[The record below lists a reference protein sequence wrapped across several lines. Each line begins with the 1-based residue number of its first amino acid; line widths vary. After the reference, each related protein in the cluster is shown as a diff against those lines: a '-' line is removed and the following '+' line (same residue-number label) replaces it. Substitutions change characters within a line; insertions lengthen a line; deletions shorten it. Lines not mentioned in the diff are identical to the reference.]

1 MLLFSSIPTNEPII
15 SEGRRK
21 TMRAICN
28 TDSFGKKLAL
38 VSRGV
43 SARSTIPLLAGILLE
58 AGEGVVWLSATDMEL
73 SIQTSSP
80 AKVEETGKVVI
91 PARIFN
97 DVVRSL
103 PKEDLTLV
111 HDSSEGV
118 VRLSAGENEYR
129 IRAYAAEDFPRLPK
143 FDEAEAFK
151 MNGEALVETV
161 EKVSRSYSRDETRPV
176 LTGILISF
184 EESRVRMVTTD
195 SYRLS
200 IKETELAT
208 TFDGSK
214 EAIIPARAMQEVSRI
229 FSASEEEQVEAVLSE
244 NQALFRIGDVLFG
257 TRLIEGNFPEYKRLL
272 PNAFEREI
280 SVSREDLVETLRRVS
295 FFTQRQTPPMPV
307 NLSFSEGAVEVTV
320 RNGEVGEARERLP
333 TTSEDEFHISFN
345 PGYLLDGVS
354 AVDSEK
360 VLFKLNE
367 PLKPGLI
374 VPKTNGEEPDFLYL
388 ITPMRDS
395 PSS

>member
-1 MLLFSSIPTNEPII
+1 V
-15 SEGRRK
+15 
-21 TMRAICN
+21 RAVCN
-28 TDSFGKKLAL
+28 TDLFGSKLAL

-43 SARSTIPLLAGILLE
+43 SARSTIQLLGGILLE
-58 AGEGVVWLSATDMEL
+58 AEGEVIRLSATDMEI
-73 SIQTSSP
+73 SIQTSSL
-80 AKVEETGKVVI
+80 AEVEETGRVVI

-103 PKEDLTLV
+103 REGEITLA
-111 HDSSEGV
+111 HDHSEGA
-118 VRLSAGENEYR
+118 VRLSALENEYR
-129 IRAYAAEDFPRLPK
+129 IRAYAAEDFPQLPR

-161 EKVSRSYSRDETRPV
+161 EKVARSYSRDETRPV

-208 TFDGSK
+208 TFDGSR

-229 FSASEEEQVEAVLSE
+229 FAGSDEEQVDVQLSE

-280 SVSREDLVETLRRVS
+280 SVSKEDLVDSLRRVS
-295 FFTQRQTPPMPV
+295 LFTQRQTPPVPV
-307 NLSFSEGAVEVTV
+307 SLDFSEGAVEVTV
-320 RNGEVGEARERLP
+320 RNGEVGEARERLSA
-333 TTSEDEFHISFN
+333 TSEDDFHISFN
-345 PGYLLDGVS
+345 PSYLLDGVS
-354 AVDSEK
+354 AVDSEEI
-360 VLFKLNE
+360 LFKFNE
-367 PLKPGLI
+367 SLKPGLI
-374 VPKTNGEEPDFLYL
+374 VPKTDGEESDFLYL
-388 ITPMRDS
+388 IMPMRDPARS
-395 PSS
+395 

>member
-1 MLLFSSIPTNEPII
+1 
-15 SEGRRK
+15 
-21 TMRAICN
+21 MRAVCN
-28 TDSFGKKLAL
+28 TDLFGRKLAL

-43 SARSTIPLLAGILLE
+43 SARSTIQLLGGILLE
-58 AGEGVVWLSATDMEL
+58 AQENSVRLSATDMEL
-73 SIQTSSP
+73 SIQTSSS
-80 AKVEETGKVVI
+80 AEVEETGRVVV

-103 PKEDLTLV
+103 REGELALV
-111 HDSSEGV
+111 HDRSEGV
-118 VRLSAGENEYR
+118 VRLSVRENEYR
-129 IRAYAAEDFPRLPK
+129 IRAYAAEDFPRLPR
-143 FDEAEAFK
+143 FDEGGAFK
-151 MNGEALVETV
+151 MHGEALVETV

-208 TFDGSK
+208 TFDGSR
-214 EAIIPARAMQEVSRI
+214 EAIIPARAMQEVGRI
-229 FSASEEEQVEAVLSE
+229 YASSDEEQVEVSLSE

-257 TRLIEGNFPEYKRLL
+257 TRLIEGNFPEYRRLL
-272 PNAFEREI
+272 PNAFERKI
-280 SVSREDLVETLRRVS
+280 SIQREDLIDSLRRVNL
-295 FFTQRQTPPMPV
+295 FAQRQTPPVPV
-307 NLSFSEGAVEVTV
+307 SMAFSEGYVEVSV

-333 TTSEDEFHISFN
+333 ATSEDDFHISFN
-345 PGYLLDGVS
+345 PSYLLDGVS

-367 PLKPGLI
+367 SLKPGLI
-374 VPKTNGEEPDFLYL
+374 VPETEDEEESDFLYL
-388 ITPMRDS
+388 IMPMRD
-395 PSS
+395 PTSS

>member
-1 MLLFSSIPTNEPII
+1 
-15 SEGRRK
+15 
-21 TMRAICN
+21 MRAVCN
-28 TDSFGKKLAL
+28 TDQFGRKLAL

-43 SARSTIPLLAGILLE
+43 SARSTIQLLGGILLE
-58 AGEGVVWLSATDMEL
+58 ANEDFVRLSATDMEL
-73 SIQTSSP
+73 SIQTTSP
-80 AKVEETGKVVI
+80 AKVEEEGRVVI

-103 PKEDLTLV
+103 PSGELSLA
-111 HDSSEGV
+111 HDRSEGV
-118 VRLSAGENEYR
+118 VRLSARENEYR
-129 IRAYAAEDFPRLPK
+129 IRAYAAEDFPQLPK
-143 FDEAEAFK
+143 FDEATAFK
-151 MNGEALVETV
+151 MSGEALVETV

-208 TFDGSK
+208 TFDGSRK
-214 EAIIPARAMQEVSRI
+214 AIIPARAMQEVSRI
-229 FSASEEEQVEAVLSE
+229 YSSSDEEQVEVVLSE

-272 PNAFEREI
+272 PNTFEREI
-280 SVSREDLVETLRRVS
+280 SVRREDLIDTLRRVNL
-295 FFTQRQTPPMPV
+295 FAQRQTPPVPV
-307 NLSFSEGAVEVTV
+307 TLDFSEGSVEVMV

-333 TTSEDEFHISFN
+333 ASSANDEDFHISFN

-360 VLFKLNE
+360 ILFKLNE
-367 PLKPGLI
+367 SLKPGLV
-374 VPKTNGEEPDFLYL
+374 VPDTSTDDDSDGGDPDFLYL
-388 ITPMRDS
+388 IMPMRD
-395 PSS
+395 PSRS

>member
-1 MLLFSSIPTNEPII
+1 
-15 SEGRRK
+15 
-21 TMRAICN
+21 MRVICN
-28 TDSFGKKLAL
+28 TDFLGRKLAL

-43 SARSTIPLLAGILLE
+43 SPRSTIQILGGILLE
-58 AGEGVVWLSATDMEL
+58 AGEEVVRLSAMDMEL

-80 AKVEETGKVVI
+80 AEVEEKGRVVI

-103 PKEDLTLV
+103 SKEDLTLV
-111 HDSSEGV
+111 HDTSEGV
-118 VRLSAGENEYR
+118 VRLSARENEYR
-129 IRAYAAEDFPRLPK
+129 IRAYAAEDFPQLPK
-143 FDEAEAFK
+143 FDEAGAFK
-151 MNGEALVETV
+151 VGGEALVETV
-161 EKVSRSYSRDETRPV
+161 DKVSRSYSRDETRPV

-184 EESRVRMVTTD
+184 EEARVRMVTTD

-200 IKETELAT
+200 LKETELVT
-208 TFDGSK
+208 TFDGSR

-229 FSASEEEQVEAVLSE
+229 FSSSDEEQVEVVLSE

-272 PNAFEREI
+272 PTTFEREI
-280 SVSREDLVETLRRVS
+280 SVSREELIETLRRVS
-295 FFTQRQTPPMPV
+295 FFTQRQTPSVPV
-307 NLSFSEGAVEVTV
+307 SLDFSEGAVEVTV

-333 TTSEDEFHISFN
+333 ATSEDEFHILFN
-345 PGYLLDGVS
+345 PSYLLDGVS

-374 VPKTNGEEPDFLYL
+374 VPETDEEEPDFLYL
-388 ITPMRDS
+388 ITPMRD
-395 PSS
+395 PSQSLQPRER

>member
-1 MLLFSSIPTNEPII
+1 
-15 SEGRRK
+15 
-21 TMRAICN
+21 MRAVCN
-28 TDSFGKKLAL
+28 TDLFGRKLAL

-43 SARSTIPLLAGILLE
+43 SARSTIQLLGGILLE
-58 AGEGVVWLSATDMEL
+58 AENGSVRLSATDMEL
-73 SIQTSSP
+73 SIQTTSP
-80 AKVEETGKVVI
+80 AEVEEGGRVVI

-103 PKEDLTLV
+103 PGGELSLA
-111 HDSSEGV
+111 HDRSEGV
-118 VRLSAGENEYR
+118 VRLSARENEYR
-129 IRAYAAEDFPRLPK
+129 IRAYAAEDFPQLPK
-143 FDEAEAFK
+143 FDEAVAFK
-151 MNGEALVETV
+151 MSGEALVETV

-229 FSASEEEQVEAVLSE
+229 FSSSEEEQVEVVLSQ
-244 NQALFRIGDVLFG
+244 NQALFKIGDVLFG

-280 SVSREDLVETLRRVS
+280 SVRREDLLDTLRRVNL
-295 FFTQRQTPPMPV
+295 FTQRQTPPVPV
-307 NLSFSEGAVEVTV
+307 TMDFSEGAVEVTV

-333 TTSEDEFHISFN
+333 ATSDDDFHISFN
-345 PGYLLDGVS
+345 PSYLLDGVS
-354 AVDSEK
+354 ALDSEN

-367 PLKPGLI
+367 SLKPGLI
-374 VPKTNGEEPDFLYL
+374 VPGTGEDGEEPDFLYL
-388 ITPMRDS
+388 IMPMRD
-395 PSS
+395 PSRS

>member
-1 MLLFSSIPTNEPII
+1 
-15 SEGRRK
+15 
-21 TMRAICN
+21 MRAVCN
-28 TDSFGKKLAL
+28 TDLFSRKLAL

-43 SARSTIPLLAGILLE
+43 SARSTIQILGGILLE
-58 AGEGVVWLSATDMEL
+58 AEEEKVRLSATDMEL

-80 AKVEETGKVVI
+80 ARVEEGGRVVI

-103 PKEDLTLV
+103 REGDLVLA
-111 HDSSEGV
+111 HDRSEGM
-118 VRLSAGENEYR
+118 VRLSARENEYR
-129 IRAYAAEDFPRLPK
+129 IRAYAAEDFPQLPK
-143 FDEAEAFK
+143 FDEAGAFK
-151 MNGEALVETV
+151 MSGEALVETV

-184 EESRVRMVTTD
+184 EDSRVRMVTTD

-208 TFDGSK
+208 TFEGSR

-229 FSASEEEQVEAVLSE
+229 FSGSDEEQIEVVLSE

-280 SVSREDLVETLRRVS
+280 SIRREDLIDSLRRVNL
-295 FFTQRQTPPMPV
+295 FAQRQTPPVPV
-307 NLSFSEGAVEVTV
+307 SLAFSEGAVEVTV
-320 RNGEVGEARERLP
+320 RNGEVGEARERLSA
-333 TTSEDEFHISFN
+333 TSEDDFHISFN
-345 PGYLLDGVS
+345 PSYLLDGVS
-354 AVDSEK
+354 AVDSEN
-360 VLFKLNE
+360 VVFKLNE
-367 PLKPGLI
+367 SLKPGLI
-374 VPKTNGEEPDFLYL
+374 VPETDGGEPDFLYL
-388 ITPMRDS
+388 IMPMRDPFRS
-395 PSS
+395 

>member
-1 MLLFSSIPTNEPII
+1 
-15 SEGRRK
+15 
-21 TMRAICN
+21 MRAVCN
-28 TDSFGKKLAL
+28 TDLFSKKLAL

-43 SARSTIPLLAGILLE
+43 SARSTIQLLGGILLE
-58 AGEGVVWLSATDMEL
+58 AEEGSMRLSATDMEV
-73 SIQTSSP
+73 SIQTV
-80 AKVEETGKVVI
+80 AAAEVEEEGRVVI

-103 PKEDLTLV
+103 PSGELALS
-111 HDSSEGV
+111 HDRSEGV
-118 VRLSAGENEYR
+118 VRLSARENEYR
-129 IRAYAAEDFPRLPK
+129 IRAYAAEDFPQLPK
-143 FDEAEAFK
+143 FDEAAAFT
-151 MNGEALVETV
+151 MSGEALVETV

-200 IKETELAT
+200 IKETELST
-208 TFDGSK
+208 TFDGSR

-229 FSASEEEQVEAVLSE
+229 YASSDEERVEVLLSE

-272 PNAFEREI
+272 PDAFEREI
-280 SVSREDLVETLRRVS
+280 PVQREGLIDTLRRVNL
-295 FFTQRQTPPMPV
+295 FAQRQTPPVPV
-307 NLSFSEGAVEVTV
+307 TLDFSEGAVEVTV

-333 TTSEDEFHISFN
+333 AGSEDEFHISFN
-345 PGYLLDGVS
+345 PTYLLDGVS

-360 VLFKLNE
+360 VLFRLNE
-367 PLKPGLI
+367 SLKPGLI
-374 VPKTNGEEPDFLYL
+374 VPGGSDDEGSDGEEPDFLYL
-388 ITPMRDS
+388 IMPMRDPARS
-395 PSS
+395 

>member
-1 MLLFSSIPTNEPII
+1 M
-15 SEGRRK
+15 
-21 TMRAICN
+21 
-28 TDSFGKKLAL
+28 
-38 VSRGV
+38 
-43 SARSTIPLLAGILLE
+43 
-58 AGEGVVWLSATDMEL
+58 DMEL

-80 AKVEETGKVVI
+80 AEVEEKGRVVI

-103 PKEDLTLV
+103 SKEDLTLV

-118 VRLSAGENEYR
+118 VRLSARENEYR
-129 IRAYAAEDFPRLPK
+129 IRAYPAEDFPQLPK
-143 FDEAEAFK
+143 FDEAAAFK
-151 MNGEALVETV
+151 MGGEALVKTV

-200 IKETELAT
+200 VKETELMT
-208 TFDGSK
+208 TFDGSR

-229 FSASEEEQVEAVLSE
+229 ISSSEEEQFEVVLSE

-272 PNAFEREI
+272 PTTFEREI
-280 SVSREDLVETLRRVS
+280 SVSREELIESLRRVS
-295 FFTQRQTPPMPV
+295 FFTQQRQTPPVPV
-307 NLSFSEGAVEVTV
+307 SLAFSKGAVEVTV
-320 RNGEVGEARERLP
+320 RNGEVGEAHERLP
-333 TTSEDEFHISFN
+333 ATSEDEFHISFN
-345 PGYLLDGVS
+345 PSYLLDGVS

-360 VLFKLNE
+360 VLFKFNE
-367 PLKPGLI
+367 SLKPGLI
-374 VPKTNGEEPDFLYL
+374 VPETDGEEPDFLYL
-388 ITPMRDS
+388 ITPIRE
-395 PSS
+395 PSQS

>member
-1 MLLFSSIPTNEPII
+1 
-15 SEGRRK
+15 
-21 TMRAICN
+21 MRAVCN
-28 TDSFGKKLAL
+28 TDLFGRKLAL

-43 SARSTIPLLAGILLE
+43 SARSTIQLLGGILLE
-58 AGEGVVWLSATDMEL
+58 AENGSVRLSATDMEL
-73 SIQTSSP
+73 SIQTTSP
-80 AKVEETGKVVI
+80 AEVEEGGRVVI

-103 PKEDLTLV
+103 PGGELSLA
-111 HDSSEGV
+111 HDRSEGV
-118 VRLSAGENEYR
+118 VRLSARENEYR
-129 IRAYAAEDFPRLPK
+129 IRAYAAEDFPQLPK
-143 FDEAEAFK
+143 FDEAVAFK
-151 MNGEALVETV
+151 MSGEALVETV

-208 TFDGSK
+208 TFDGSR

-229 FSASEEEQVEAVLSE
+229 FSSSDEEQVAVVLSQ
-244 NQALFRIGDVLFG
+244 NQALFKIGDVLFG

-280 SVSREDLVETLRRVS
+280 SVRREDLLDTLRRVNL
-295 FFTQRQTPPMPV
+295 FTQRQTPPVPV
-307 NLSFSEGAVEVTV
+307 TMDFSEGAVEVTV

-333 TTSEDEFHISFN
+333 ATSDDDFHISFN
-345 PGYLLDGVS
+345 PSYLLDGVS
-354 AVDSEK
+354 ALDSEN

-367 PLKPGLI
+367 SLKPGLI
-374 VPKTNGEEPDFLYL
+374 VPGTGEDGEEPDFLYL
-388 ITPMRDS
+388 IMPMRD
-395 PSS
+395 PSRS

>member
-1 MLLFSSIPTNEPII
+1 
-15 SEGRRK
+15 
-21 TMRAICN
+21 MRAICN
-28 TDSFGKKLAL
+28 TGSLGKKLAL

-43 SARSTIPLLAGILLE
+43 SPRSTIQLLAGILLE
-58 AGEGVVWLSATDMEL
+58 VGEEVVRLSATDMEL

-80 AKVEETGKVVI
+80 AKVEEAGRVVI

-103 PKEDLTLV
+103 PKEELTLV

-129 IRAYAAEDFPRLPK
+129 IRAYAAEDFPQLPK
-143 FDEAEAFK
+143 FDEEAAFK
-151 MNGEALVETV
+151 MSGEALVETV

-200 IKETELAT
+200 LKETELAT

-229 FSASEEEQVEAVLSE
+229 FSTSEEEQVEAVLSE

-257 TRLIEGNFPEYKRLL
+257 TRLIEGDFPEYKRLL

-295 FFTQRQTPPMPV
+295 LFTQRQTPPVPV
-307 NLSFSEGAVEVTV
+307 SLSFSEGAVEVAV
-320 RNGEVGEARERLP
+320 RNGEVGEAREWLP
-333 TTSEDEFHISFN
+333 TTSEDEFYISFN
-345 PGYLLDGVS
+345 PSYLLDGIS

-360 VLFKLNE
+360 ILFKLND
-367 PLKPGLI
+367 PFKPGLI
-374 VPKTNGEEPDFLYL
+374 VPKTNGEEPDFFYL
-388 ITPMRDS
+388 ITPMRD
-395 PSS
+395 PSSN

>member
-1 MLLFSSIPTNEPII
+1 
-15 SEGRRK
+15 
-21 TMRAICN
+21 MRAVCN
-28 TDSFGKKLAL
+28 TDLFSKKLAL

-43 SARSTIPLLAGILLE
+43 SARSTIQLLGGILLE
-58 AGEGVVWLSATDMEL
+58 AEEGSMRLSATDMEV
-73 SIQTSSP
+73 SIQTV
-80 AKVEETGKVVI
+80 AAAEVEEEGRVVI

-103 PKEDLTLV
+103 PSGELALS
-111 HDSSEGV
+111 HDRSEGV
-118 VRLSAGENEYR
+118 VRLSARENEYR
-129 IRAYAAEDFPRLPK
+129 IRAYAAEDFPQLPK
-143 FDEAEAFK
+143 FDEAAAFK
-151 MNGEALVETV
+151 MSGEALVETV

-208 TFDGSK
+208 TFDGSR

-229 FSASEEEQVEAVLSE
+229 YASSDEERVEVLLSE

-280 SVSREDLVETLRRVS
+280 PVQREGLIDTLRRVNL
-295 FFTQRQTPPMPV
+295 FAQRQTPPVPV
-307 NLSFSEGAVEVTV
+307 TLDFSEGAVEVTV

-333 TTSEDEFHISFN
+333 AGSEDEFHISFN
-345 PGYLLDGVS
+345 PTYLLDGVS

-360 VLFKLNE
+360 VLFRLNE
-367 PLKPGLI
+367 SLKPGLI
-374 VPKTNGEEPDFLYL
+374 VPGGSDNEGSDGEEPDFLYL
-388 ITPMRDS
+388 IMPMRDPARS
-395 PSS
+395 